1 MSTRSSTLPI
11 ATGDGPLVETLMPY
25 MSPNPGYIGSINFL
39 IMTALFVPTAAIA
52 GPCTA
57 DKLKFCKDVQAT
69 DVGACLAQHKDELS
83 EACKA
88 KQAKGDTEGQ
98 APAEK
103 KQP

>member
-1 MSTRSSTLPI
+1 MKHI
-11 ATGDGPLVETLMPY
+11 AV
-25 MSPNPGYIGSINFL
+25 L
-39 IMTALFVPTAAIA
+39 IMIALFVPTAAIA

-57 DKLKFCKDVQAT
+57 DKLKFCKDAT
-69 DVGACLAQHKDELS
+69 DAGACLAQHKDELS

-88 KQAKGDTEGQ
+88 RQAEAKGQ